1 MSWRLE
7 QIALLRAREET
18 PPKELDRD
26 AVKEKVIAMLN
37 RVRGQNDSWP
47 GWPLV
52 PRLISR
58 RDESDDYRLQFY
70 VLDDSGKEVELIKAA
85 ATDPVAWSEAVRLI
99 VEFMERGKPVPEC
112 LKGFAIQV
120 MNGSKPKTR
129 GRKRHSHKHKFSIC
143 LAIFALKHVGINP
156 TCNAASSV
164 AIREATGCGLVASC
178 FNLSYDAIASVW
190 EAQEKVFAQR
200 SGWEF
205 HLERLIYAGT

>member
-1 MSWRLE
+1 MNWRLE

-18 PPKELDRD
+18 PPKALERD

-37 RVRGQNDSWP
+37 RVQGENDDWL

-70 VLDDSGKEVELIKAA
+70 VLDDSGIEVELIKAA
-85 ATDPVAWSEAVRLI
+85 ASDPVAWNEAVRLT

-120 MNGSKPKTR
+120 MNGAKPKTR
-129 GRKRHSHKHKFSIC
+129 GRKRNSHKHKFSIC

-156 TCNAASSV
+156 TCNAASSLT
-164 AIREATGCGLVASC
+164 IREATGCGLVASF
-178 FNLSYDAIASVW
+178 FNLSYEAIASVW
-190 EAQEKVFAQR
+190 EAKDKVFAQR
-200 SGWEF
+200 SDWEF
-205 HLERLIYAGT
+205 HLERLLYSET